1 MAKVIKMKDLLKEST
16 WDTRKF
22 GEKLPTIQDYQDA
35 YNKKNNIEEAKS
47 IDSREWKKIKYDI
60 GDQIDDLV
68 KVGEDYGVFQS
79 AKHTSKTLKKIQKLW
94 KSLS

>member
-1 MAKVIKMKDLLKEST
+1 MKLKKLLKETIT
-16 WDTRKF
+16 WNNRKF
-22 GEKLPTIQDYQDA
+22 GERLPTLDDY
-35 YNKKNNIEEAKS
+35 KKAHGKKEEVNEAK
-47 IDSREWKKIKYDI
+47 IDSKTWKKLKYDI